1 MQYAAI
7 EYAALPVKAIISQQN
22 TGFGRAEYLAG
33 LFVVAMITLSA
44 IIAGYEA
51 IMRLIHPRPIENL
64 WWVATAGLVGFIGNE
79 LVAV

>member
-1 MQYAAI
+1 
-7 EYAALPVKAIISQQN
+7 
-22 TGFGRAEYLAG
+22 
-33 LFVVAMITLSA
+33 MITLSA